1 MARRRA
7 SLAEIRGFYARQMAM
22 SSKSSDPR
30 LERIFGLVPREAFM
44 PRPPWKIRVLFAEQY
59 VETPSDDPIYLYQN
73 TLVALDAD
81 RHINNGEP
89 FLHARWIG
97 AVAPQPGE
105 SVTHIGAG
113 TGYYSAILSLLAL
126 PGGTL
131 TAFEI
136 DEELAGMARRNLAPF
151 ENVTV
156 MGGNA
161 VLLPLPPSDLIYVN
175 ASVVAPPAQWLAAL
189 RPGGRMIFPWHPSPA
204 IAGAVILTRAEQGFA
219 FKGLMPAWFIA
230 CVGASDAA
238 ECERVPDHA
247 DVGRTKSV
255 HLRRDR
261 APDESATAVYKEVW
275 FSAEPAEGA
284 AGAARAV

>member
-22 SSKSSDPR
+22 SGKSSDPR
-30 LERIFGLVPREAFM
+30 LERIFELVPREAFM
-44 PRPPWKIRVLFAEQY
+44 PPPPWKILVLAAERY
-59 VETPSDDPIYLYQN
+59 VETPSDDPTYLYQN

-113 TGYYSAILSLLAL
+113 SGYYSAILSLLAM

-136 DEELAGMARRNLAPF
+136 DEELAKMARRNLAPF

-156 MGGNA
+156 TGGNA
-161 VLLPLPPSDLIYVN
+161 VSLPLPTSDLIYVN
-175 ASVVAPPAQWLAAL
+175 AGVVAPPAQWLAAL
-189 RPGGRMIFPWHPSPA
+189 RPGGRMILPWHPSPPVGIAA
-204 IAGAVILTRAEQGFA
+204 IITRLERGFG
-219 FKGLMPAWFIA
+219 FKALMPAWFIA

-247 DVGRTKSV
+247 DAWRTKSV
-255 HLRRDR
+255 HLRQDR
-261 APDESATAVYKEVW
+261 TPDESATAVYKDVW
-275 FSAEPAEGA
+275 CSAEPVEGG
-284 AGAARAV
+284 AGAAKAV